1 MIILSGRYVKSNPDS
16 PRILGMLKLGVATG
30 YDIKR
35 VIDGSTRFFWTASY
49 GQIYPELKR
58 LRKAGLV
65 RAEQA
70 PRGKVKRTVYE
81 LTPKGE
87 EALHEWLTDNQ
98 EVLFEI
104 RDESL
109 LRLFFGDLLSRD
121 EVIANLRTQQ
131 QIFELILQ
139 RFREIEVDAKQGVEE
154 GRVYPVCRA
163 SVRDRLHHFRARLV
177 CRDGAPPR
185 GRRGASSSRTTRP
198 PAGKRGSGPPVSAAA
213 IWPQSGWWPTTT
225 TWSPRP
231 STAARTSSALAP
243 GASRSSG
250 SDSTSSASRARR
262 RSRAPAAAGS

>member
-1 MIILSGRYVKSNPDS
+1 MSSLTPTARV
-16 PRILGMLKLGVATG
+16 ILGMLKLGVATG

-70 PRGKVKRTVYE
+70 PRGKVKRTVYS

-87 EALHEWLTDNQ
+87 KALHEWLTESEN
-98 EVLFEI
+98 VLFEI

-109 LRLFFGDLLSRD
+109 LRLFFGDLLSRE

-154 GRVYPVCRA
+154 GRVYPYIALRYGLDFITFA
-163 SVRDRLHHFRARLV
+163 RDWYAE
-177 CRDGAPPR
+177 
-185 GRRGASSSRTTRP
+185 
-198 PAGKRGSGPPVSAAA
+198 
-213 IWPQSGWWPTTT
+213 
-225 TWSPRP
+225 
-231 STAARTSSALAP
+231 AARRLEAGEELVQL
-243 GASRSSG
+243 
-250 SDSTSSASRARR
+250 DDDE
-262 RSRAPAAAGS
+262 AAGGKAGLGAAG